1 MRRNIIHPGAK
12 ELTYEI
18 REIVTTAKKIEKIGQ
33 KMTWENIGDPLTA
46 GETLPQWLKNIV
58 QEETKDDASY
68 AYCPT
73 KGVLATREY
82 IVDERKKEGVN
93 LSVED
98 ILFFN
103 GLGDAIATTYFY
115 IEKHARVIG
124 PDPAYPA
131 HSSAESARAGDKHI
145 TYKLDPENNW
155 IPDLEDLE
163 NKIKFNDS
171 IAGLLLI
178 NPGNPVSVV
187 YSKEIL
193 EKIISLVKKYDLFI
207 ISDEVYANLAH
218 EPENFTPLY
227 KILGDVP
234 ALIMKGLS
242 KEIPWPGSRCGW
254 IEFYNRD
261 KDENFNEFSESIMN
275 AKMLEVCAT
284 TLPQRAL
291 PTILQSP
298 GYAGYTKSRIE
309 KYKKRANFA
318 FNIFSSNNSLLA
330 PKPTGA
336 FYYTVVFKKG
346 LLNNLQKLN
355 IENSEILNIVE
366 EETSKNI
373 SLDKR
378 FVYYLLGATGIV
390 TVPLSGFH
398 SEELGFRI
406 TLLQEDEEKFEWIIN
421 TINKKINEY
430 LES

>member
-18 REIVTTAKKIEKIGQ
+18 REIVSVAQKIEKIGQ

-46 GETLPQWLKNIV
+46 GETLPQWLKDIV
-58 QEETKDDASY
+58 QEETKNDASY

-73 KGVLATREY
+73 KGVLKTREY
-82 IVDERKKEGVN
+82 IVSERKKEDVD

-115 IEKHARVIG
+115 INKHARVIG

-171 IAGLLLI
+171 IAGLLII

-193 EKIISLVKKYDLFI
+193 EKIVALAKKYDLFI

-218 EPENFTPLY
+218 DQENFTALY

-234 ALIMKGLS
+234 AIIMKGLS

-261 KDENFNEFSESIMN
+261 KDENFNQFSESIMN

-284 TLPQRAL
+284 TLPQRAM
-291 PTILQSP
+291 PAILEAP
-298 GYAGYTKSRIE
+298 EYADYTKFRIE
-309 KYKKRANFA
+309 KYKKRADFA
-318 FNIFSSNNSLLA
+318 FNIFKENNSLIA

-336 FYYTVVFKKG
+336 FYYTIVFKKD
-346 LLNNLQKLN
+346 LLNNKQTLK
-355 IENSEILNIVE
+355 IENSEIEKIINQEV
-366 EETSKNI
+366 SKEI

-378 FVYYLLGATGIV
+378 FVYYLMGATGIV
-390 TVPLSGFH
+390 SVPLSGFH
-398 SEELGFRI
+398 SEEFGFRI
-406 TLLQEDEEKFEWIIN
+406 TLLQEDDQKFEETIN
-421 TINKKINEY
+421 IINKKINEY
-430 LES
+430 LNS

>member
-18 REIVTTAKKIEKIGQ
+18 REIVSTAEKIQNFGQ
-33 KMTWENIGDPLTA
+33 ELTMENIGDPLTA
-46 GETLPQWLKNIV
+46 GESLPQWLKEIV
-58 QEETKDDASY
+58 QEETKNDASY

-82 IVDERKKEGVN
+82 LSRERKKEGVH
-93 LSVED
+93 LDIED

-171 IAGLLLI
+171 VAGILLI

-187 YSKEIL
+187 YTKEVL
-193 EKIISLVKKYDLFI
+193 EKIVALAKKYDLFI

-218 EPENFTPLY
+218 NPEDFTPLY
-227 KILGDVP
+227 KIIGDVP
-234 ALIMKGLS
+234 AIIMKGMS

-254 IEFYNRD
+254 IEFYNRQ
-261 KDENFNEFSESIMN
+261 KDENFNEFSESIFS

-284 TLPQRAL
+284 TLPQRTM
-291 PTILQSP
+291 PTILEAP
-298 GYAGYTKSRIE
+298 EYKEYTQARIE
-309 KYKKRANFA
+309 KYKKRANTA
-318 FNIFSSNNSLLA
+318 FDIFKENKNLIA

-336 FYYTVVFKKG
+336 FYYTIVFKKG
-346 LLNNLQKLN
+346 VLNSKQNLEIKNPEIQKI
-355 IENSEILNIVE
+355 IEKEV
-366 EETSKNI
+366 SKKMKG
-373 SLDKR
+373 DKR

-406 TLLQEDEEKFEWIIN
+406 TLLQEDEEKFEWIIK
-421 TINKKINEY
+421 TISSKIQEY
-430 LES
+430 LQD